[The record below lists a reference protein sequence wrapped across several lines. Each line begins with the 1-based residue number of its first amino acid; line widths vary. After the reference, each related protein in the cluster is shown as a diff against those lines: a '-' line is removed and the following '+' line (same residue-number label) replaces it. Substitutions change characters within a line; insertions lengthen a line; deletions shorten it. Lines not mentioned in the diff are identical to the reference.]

1 MKLRRGMPESGFI
14 PGRRIVLVAATFGL
28 SILALRPR
36 ADQSDRMVRV
46 GIVTPFTAE
55 PGPADAWWA
64 VLHQGLWDRG
74 WEEGKNIV
82 FEYRHTGN
90 FVRLPSAV
98 NEMVALN
105 VDVILTAGAPA
116 TLAAKAA
123 TDRIPIV
130 FWADDPVG
138 RGIVT
143 SLAQPGGNATGI
155 ARQGAE
161 MYAKRIELLRQ
172 VSPGISR
179 VGILDNPIL
188 ATPLALRQQR
198 IPHGIEVFAVDL
210 RSAEE
215 LGPAF
220 ATIAQR
226 RADAVL
232 VGDTVT
238 PWQFRTEILERLAQR
253 RIPAVFGME
262 EWVKLG
268 GLLAFGPN
276 NVVLMHQVV
285 SCIDKILRG
294 ANPMDL
300 PVEQPMAFEIGVN
313 LKTAKSLGITV
324 PRELLVRADRI
335 VE

>member
-1 MKLRRGMPESGFI
+1 ML
-14 PGRRIVLVAATFGL
+14 GL
-28 SILALRPR
+28 GILSLPSR
-36 ADQSDRMVRV
+36 ADRRDRMVRV
-46 GIVTPFTAE
+46 GIVTPFNGE
-55 PGPADAWWA
+55 PGPADEWWA
-64 VLHQGLWDRG
+64 VLHRGLRDRG
-74 WEEGKNIV
+74 WAEGKNIA
-82 FEYRHTGN
+82 FEYRHTGD
-90 FVRLPSAV
+90 FARLPSAV

-116 TLAAKAA
+116 TLVAKEA

-172 VSPGISR
+172 LSPGVSR
-179 VGILDNPIL
+179 VAVLDNPIL
-188 ATPLALRQQR
+188 ATPLVLRQQR
-198 IPHGIEVFAVDL
+198 IPHGIEVSAVDL
-210 RSAEE
+210 RNADD

-220 ATIAQR
+220 AMIAKW

-238 PWQFRTEILERLAQR
+238 PWQFRTEILEGLAQR
-253 RIPAVFGME
+253 RLPAVFGME
-262 EWVKLG
+262 EWVNLG

-276 NVVLMHQVV
+276 NVVLMRQVV
-285 SCIDKILRG
+285 ICIDKILRG
-294 ANPMDL
+294 AKPADL
-300 PVEQPMAFEIGVN
+300 PVEQPMAFQIGVN
-313 LKTAKSLGITV
+313 LKTAKSLGVTV
-324 PRELLVRADRI
+324 PREFLVRADWI